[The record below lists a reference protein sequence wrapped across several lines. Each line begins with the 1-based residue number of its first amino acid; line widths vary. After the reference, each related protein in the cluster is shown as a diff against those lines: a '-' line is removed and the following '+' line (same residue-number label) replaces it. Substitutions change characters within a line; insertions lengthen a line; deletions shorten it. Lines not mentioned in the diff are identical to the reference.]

1 MNLYF
6 DGVAVARIDVK
17 PITTI
22 VEIKQTVA
30 NFLRNQNITNYTI
43 ELRFSDGVM
52 LDPIV
57 FGTNTY
63 DLVNFQQHTNQ
74 INGASILVRTIKKV
88 ESVKPQARA
97 AQKNQ
102 IYHYYI
108 PYNNEGYTI
117 RDKSGRL
124 IQMAERFDSN
134 AYLDNNPT
142 EDTLFGTYNG
152 NIKFTDANYL
162 HGVRKF
168 AAIFTSLNKQDI
180 KLYDNLNTAVR
191 DYISMIYD
199 FIVRNVTKH
208 LFSMDMDDY
217 DYDEVHRIL
226 ENWDHIKNPHMPRS
240 EVLTKY
246 VSRLISSGDLSLENM
261 ISYAMNNG
269 FLIIFP
275 EADEYTEQITFTPI
289 TFQ

>member
-97 AQKNQ
+97 A
-102 IYHYYI
+102 
-108 PYNNEGYTI
+108 
-117 RDKSGRL
+117 
-124 IQMAERFDSN
+124 
-134 AYLDNNPT
+134 
-142 EDTLFGTYNG
+142 
-152 NIKFTDANYL
+152 
-162 HGVRKF
+162 
-168 AAIFTSLNKQDI
+168 
-180 KLYDNLNTAVR
+180 
-191 DYISMIYD
+191 
-199 FIVRNVTKH
+199 
-208 LFSMDMDDY
+208 
-217 DYDEVHRIL
+217 
-226 ENWDHIKNPHMPRS
+226 
-240 EVLTKY
+240 
-246 VSRLISSGDLSLENM
+246 
-261 ISYAMNNG
+261 
-269 FLIIFP
+269 
-275 EADEYTEQITFTPI
+275 
-289 TFQ
+289 